1 MKKHLLRG
9 TLLLSSAFVLVACS
23 SQPDS
28 EQTVEE
34 VTTVIEE
41 TTEEQEESSE
51 PEATT
56 EEAEA
61 SEDQESTEE
70 SEKESKDE
78 SEESKESEKSKE
90 SEATEEE
97 SKEETKEESKESEET
112 EEESKEE
119 TKEESKDESEES
131 KESEETEEASEESK
145 ESSEDSDETSSEETL
160 VLNQHELAEFDG
172 QGDNKAYIAVNDVI
186 YDVTDQEL
194 KDGHYGDYKV
204 GVNTLYNVLL
214 LGEDEAL
221 KDLPIVGVL
230 EMVEETEE
238 PAEEVAEED
247 SQDENED
254 LPAINQEEL
263 AKYDGQDGR
272 KAYIGVNDV
281 IYDVTDQELKD
292 GYYGDYKVGVN
303 TLYNSL
309 LLGEDESL
317 KDLPVVG
324 SFEKLVAS
332 EEEEAVDESDEA
344 EAQPLQDGTYIVTSS
359 PNSKDEVIEQ
369 MITVEEGKI
378 TEAAFKVLHGEEEV
392 ALDEAEA
399 QIVETLTKQFVDQ
412 GELLLPSEE
421 GTPFIAYQLIANS
434 EILRT
439 LAQQG
444 MSEIINLDEVEMKD
458 SEYVVKDSFYE
469 VTLKVENNE
478 VKALEISSVSNE
490 EDAEIVEKFIE
501 EFMGVKTLDELTYVA
516 AEDEDEETAQRNQAI
531 YEHLKGLVNYAIN
544 LSKVQTIINLDGP
557 VEEVEESS
565 EEAEE
570 TEELEETSA
579 EESSESEEETSEE

>member
-28 EQTVEE
+28 DQTVEE

-51 PEATT
+51 LEATT
-56 EEAEA
+56 EETEA

-70 SEKESKDE
+70 SEKETEKE
-78 SEESKESEKSKE
+78 AKEETEEK
-90 SEATEEE
+90 TEEE
-97 SKEETKEESKESEET
+97 SKEESE
-112 EEESKEE
+112 
-119 TKEESKDESEES
+119 ESEES
-131 KESEETEEASEESK
+131 KEASEESK
-145 ESSEDSDETSSEETL
+145 ESSEDSDEASSEETL

-186 YDVTDQEL
+186 YDVTDQEI

-254 LPAINQEEL
+254 LPAINQKEL
-263 AKYDGQDGR
+263 AEFDGQDGR
-272 KAYIGVNDV
+272 KAYIGVNDI

-332 EEEEAVDESDEA
+332 EEEEAVEESEET
-344 EAQPLQDGTYIVTSS
+344 EAQPLQDGIYTVTSS

-369 MITVEEGKI
+369 MISVEEGKI

-444 MSEIINLDEVEMKD
+444 MSETINLDEVEMKD
-458 SEYVVKDSFYE
+458 SEYVVEDSFYE

-516 AEDEDEETAQRNQAI
+516 AEGEDEETAQRNQAI

>member
-28 EQTVEE
+28 DQTVEE

-41 TTEEQEESSE
+41 TTEEQEESTE
-51 PEATT
+51 LEATSEETKEETKEET
-56 EEAEA
+56 EEE
-61 SEDQESTEE
+61 TKEE
-70 SEKESKDE
+70 SKEESKDE
-78 SEESKESEKSKE
+78 SKDESKESKESEKSKE
-90 SEATEEE
+90 SEETEEE
-97 SKEETKEESKESEET
+97 SKEETKEETKEESKESEET
-112 EEESKEE
+112 EEESK
-119 TKEESKDESEES
+119 K
-131 KESEETEEASEESK
+131 
-145 ESSEDSDETSSEETL
+145 SSEDSDETSSEETL

-186 YDVTDQEL
+186 YDVTDQEI
-194 KDGHYGDYKV
+194 KDGYYGDYKV

-238 PAEEVAEED
+238 PAEEAAEED

-263 AKYDGQDGR
+263 AEFDGQDGR

-369 MITVEEGKI
+369 MITAEEGKI

-444 MSEIINLDEVEMKD
+444 MSETINLDEVEMKD
-458 SEYVVKDSFYE
+458 SEYVVEDSFYE

-490 EDAEIVEKFIE
+490 EEAEIVEKFIE

-516 AEDEDEETAQRNQAI
+516 AEGEDEETAQRNQAI

>member
-9 TLLLSSAFVLVACS
+9 TLLLSSTFVLVACS

-28 EQTVEE
+28 DQTVEE

-51 PEATT
+51 LEATSEETKEETKEET
-56 EEAEA
+56 EEE
-61 SEDQESTEE
+61 TKEE
-70 SEKESKDE
+70 SKEESKDE
-78 SEESKESEKSKE
+78 SKESKESEKSKE
-90 SEATEEE
+90 SEETEEE
-97 SKEETKEESKESEET
+97 SKEETKEETKEESKESEET
-112 EEESKEE
+112 EEESK
-119 TKEESKDESEES
+119 K
-131 KESEETEEASEESK
+131 
-145 ESSEDSDETSSEETL
+145 SSEDSDETSSEETL

-186 YDVTDQEL
+186 YDVTDQEI
-194 KDGHYGDYKV
+194 KDGYYGDYKV

-238 PAEEVAEED
+238 PAEEAAEED

-263 AKYDGQDGR
+263 AEFDGQDGR

-332 EEEEAVDESDEA
+332 EEEEVVEETEESE
-344 EAQPLQDGTYIVTSS
+344 EKVAQPLQDGIYTVTSS

-369 MITVEEGKI
+369 MITAEEGKI

-444 MSEIINLDEVEMKD
+444 MSETINLDEVEMKD

-478 VKALEISSVSNE
+478 VKALEISPVSNE
-490 EDAEIVEKFIE
+490 DNAEIVEKFIE
-501 EFMGVKTLDELTYVA
+501 EFMGVETLDELTYVA
-516 AEDEDEETAQRNQAI
+516 AEGEDEETAQRNQAI

-544 LSKVQTIINLDGP
+544 LSKVQTIIDHGEP

-565 EEAEE
+565 EESEKESEE
-570 TEELEETSA
+570 ESEETSA
-579 EESSESEEETSEE
+579 EESSEEETSEE

>member
-28 EQTVEE
+28 DQTVEE

-41 TTEEQEESSE
+41 TTEEQEESTE
-51 PEATT
+51 LEATT
-56 EEAEA
+56 EETEA

-70 SEKESKDE
+70 SEKESEKEAKEETEEKTEEE
-78 SEESKESEKSKE
+78 SEESKE
-90 SEATEEE
+90 E
-97 SKEETKEESKESEET
+97 SKESKESEES
-112 EEESKEE
+112 E
-119 TKEESKDESEES
+119 ESEES

-145 ESSEDSDETSSEETL
+145 ESSEDSDEASSEEPL

-230 EMVEETEE
+230 EIVEETEE
-238 PAEEVAEED
+238 PAEEAAEED

-263 AKYDGQDGR
+263 AEFDGQDGR

-478 VKALEISSVSNE
+478 VKALEISPVSNE
-490 EDAEIVEKFIE
+490 DNAEIVEKFIE
-501 EFMGVKTLDELTYVA
+501 EFMGVETLDELTYVA
-516 AEDEDEETAQRNQAI
+516 AEGEDEETAQRNQAI

-544 LSKVQTIINLDGP
+544 LSKVQTIIDHGEP

-565 EEAEE
+565 EESEKESEE
-570 TEELEETSA
+570 ESEETSA

>member
-28 EQTVEE
+28 DQTVEE

-51 PEATT
+51 LEATT

-70 SEKESKDE
+70 SEKESEKE
-78 SEESKESEKSKE
+78 AKEETEEK
-90 SEATEEE
+90 TEEE
-97 SKEETKEESKESEET
+97 SKEESE
-112 EEESKEE
+112 
-119 TKEESKDESEES
+119 ESEES
-131 KESEETEEASEESK
+131 KEASEESK
-145 ESSEDSDETSSEETL
+145 ESSEDSDEASSEETL
-160 VLNQHELAEFDG
+160 LLNQHELAEFDG

-238 PAEEVAEED
+238 PAEEAAEED

-263 AKYDGQDGR
+263 AEFDGQDGR

-344 EAQPLQDGTYIVTSS
+344 EAQPLQDGIYTVTSS

-444 MSEIINLDEVEMKD
+444 MSETINLDEVEMKD
-458 SEYVVKDSFYE
+458 SEYVVEDSFYE

-478 VKALEISSVSNE
+478 VKALEISPVSNE

-516 AEDEDEETAQRNQAI
+516 AEGEDEETAQRNQAI

-544 LSKVQTIINLDGP
+544 LSKVQTIINFDEP

>member
-28 EQTVEE
+28 DQTVEE

-51 PEATT
+51 LEATT

-70 SEKESKDE
+70 SEKES
-78 SEESKESEKSKE
+78 EEEAKEETEEKI
-90 SEATEEE
+90 EEE
-97 SKEETKEESKESEET
+97 SKEESKESKESEES
-112 EEESKEE
+112 E
-119 TKEESKDESEES
+119 ESEES
-131 KESEETEEASEESK
+131 KEASEESK
-145 ESSEDSDETSSEETL
+145 ESSEDSDESSSEEPL

-238 PAEEVAEED
+238 PAEEAAEED

-263 AKYDGQDGR
+263 AEFDGQDGR

-344 EAQPLQDGTYIVTSS
+344 EAQPLQDGTYIVMSS

-444 MSEIINLDEVEMKD
+444 MSETINLDEVEMKD

-478 VKALEISSVSNE
+478 VKALEISPVSNE
-490 EDAEIVEKFIE
+490 DNAEIVEKFIE
-501 EFMGVKTLDELTYVA
+501 DFMGVETLDELTYVA
-516 AEDEDEETAQRNQAI
+516 AEGEDEETAQRNQAI
-531 YEHLKGLVNYAIN
+531 YEHLKGLVNYTIN
-544 LSKVQTIINLDGP
+544 LSKVQTIINFDEP

-570 TEELEETSA
+570 TEESEETSA

>member
-28 EQTVEE
+28 DQTVEE

-41 TTEEQEESSE
+41 TTEEQEESTE
-51 PEATT
+51 LEATS
-56 EEAEA
+56 EETEA

-70 SEKESKDE
+70 SEKESEEEAKEETEEKIEEESKEE
-78 SEESKESEKSKE
+78 SEESKESK
-90 SEATEEE
+90 
-97 SKEETKEESKESEET
+97 ESKESEE
-112 EEESKEE
+112 
-119 TKEESKDESEES
+119 SEES
-131 KESEETEEASEESK
+131 KEASEESK
-145 ESSEDSDETSSEETL
+145 ESSEDSDEASSEETL

-186 YDVTDQEL
+186 YDVTDQEI

-254 LPAINQEEL
+254 LPAINQKEL
-263 AKYDGQDGR
+263 AEFDGQDGR
-272 KAYIGVNDV
+272 KAYIGVNDI

-344 EAQPLQDGTYIVTSS
+344 EAQPLQDGTYIVMSS

-444 MSEIINLDEVEMKD
+444 MSETINLDEVEMKD

-478 VKALEISSVSNE
+478 VKALEISPVSNE
-490 EDAEIVEKFIE
+490 DNAEIVEKFIE
-501 EFMGVKTLDELTYVA
+501 EFMGVETLDELTYVA
-516 AEDEDEETAQRNQAI
+516 AEGEDEETAQRNQAI

-544 LSKVQTIINLDGP
+544 LSKVQTIIDHGEP

-565 EEAEE
+565 EESEKESEE
-570 TEELEETSA
+570 ESEETSA

>member
-23 SQPDS
+23 SQPESD
-28 EQTVEE
+28 QPVEE

-41 TTEEQEESSE
+41 TMEEESTE

-56 EEAEA
+56 EDAEA
-61 SEDQESTEE
+61 SEDQESSEE
-70 SEKESKDE
+70 SEKESEKEAKEETEEKTEEESKEESEE
-78 SEESKESEKSKE
+78 SEESKESK
-90 SEATEEE
+90 
-97 SKEETKEESKESEET
+97 ESKESEE
-112 EEESKEE
+112 SKEL
-119 TKEESKDESEES
+119 KES
-131 KESEETEEASEESK
+131 KESEESEESEESKEASEESK
-145 ESSEDSDETSSEETL
+145 ESSEDSDEASSEETL

-186 YDVTDQEL
+186 YDVTDQEI

-254 LPAINQEEL
+254 LPAINQKEL
-263 AKYDGQDGR
+263 AEFDGQDGR
-272 KAYIGVNDV
+272 KAYIGVNDI

-332 EEEEAVDESDEA
+332 EEEEAVEESEET
-344 EAQPLQDGTYIVTSS
+344 EAQPLQDGIYTVTSS

-369 MITVEEGKI
+369 MISVEEGKI

-444 MSEIINLDEVEMKD
+444 MSETINLDEVEMKD

-478 VKALEISSVSNE
+478 VKALDISSVSNE
-490 EDAEIVEKFIE
+490 EDAEIIEKFIE

-516 AEDEDEETAQRNQAI
+516 AEGEDEETAQRNQAI

>member
-28 EQTVEE
+28 DQTVEE

-51 PEATT
+51 LEAISEETKEETKEET
-56 EEAEA
+56 EEE
-61 SEDQESTEE
+61 TKEE
-70 SEKESKDE
+70 SKEESKDE
-78 SEESKESEKSKE
+78 SKESKESEKSKE
-90 SEATEEE
+90 SEETEEE
-97 SKEETKEESKESEET
+97 SKEETKEETKEESKESEET
-112 EEESKEE
+112 EEESK
-119 TKEESKDESEES
+119 K
-131 KESEETEEASEESK
+131 
-145 ESSEDSDETSSEETL
+145 SSEDSDETSSEETL

-186 YDVTDQEL
+186 YDVTDQEI
-194 KDGHYGDYKV
+194 KDGYYGDYKV

-238 PAEEVAEED
+238 PAEEAAEED

-263 AKYDGQDGR
+263 AEFDGQDGR

-344 EAQPLQDGTYIVTSS
+344 EAQPLQDGTYIVMSS

-444 MSEIINLDEVEMKD
+444 MSETINLDEVEMKD

-478 VKALEISSVSNE
+478 VKALEISPVSNE
-490 EDAEIVEKFIE
+490 DNAEIVEKFIE
-501 EFMGVKTLDELTYVA
+501 EFMGVETLDELTYVA
-516 AEDEDEETAQRNQAI
+516 AEGEDEETAQRNQAI

-544 LSKVQTIINLDGP
+544 LSKVQTIIDHGEP

-565 EEAEE
+565 EESEKESEE
-570 TEELEETSA
+570 ESEETSA

>member
-28 EQTVEE
+28 DQTVEE

-41 TTEEQEESSE
+41 TTEEQEESTE
-51 PEATT
+51 LEAT
-56 EEAEA
+56 
-61 SEDQESTEE
+61 
-70 SEKESKDE
+70 
-78 SEESKESEKSKE
+78 SEETKEETKE
-90 SEATEEE
+90 ETE
-97 SKEETKEESKESEET
+97 EETKEESKE
-112 EEESKEE
+112 
-119 TKEESKDESEES
+119 ESKDESKES
-131 KESEETEEASEESK
+131 KESEESEESKEASEESK

-186 YDVTDQEL
+186 YDVTDQEI

-254 LPAINQEEL
+254 LPAINQKEL
-263 AKYDGQDGR
+263 AEFDGQDGR
-272 KAYIGVNDV
+272 KAYIGVNDI

-332 EEEEAVDESDEA
+332 EEEEAVEESEET
-344 EAQPLQDGTYIVTSS
+344 EAQPLQDGIYTVTSS

-369 MITVEEGKI
+369 MISVEEGKI

-444 MSEIINLDEVEMKD
+444 MSETINLDEVEMKD

-478 VKALEISSVSNE
+478 VKALEISPVSNE
-490 EDAEIVEKFIE
+490 DNAEIVEKFIE
-501 EFMGVKTLDELTYVA
+501 DFMGVETLDELTYVA
-516 AEDEDEETAQRNQAI
+516 AEGEDEETAQRNQAI

-544 LSKVQTIINLDGP
+544 LSKVQTIIDHGEP

-565 EEAEE
+565 EESEKESEE
-570 TEELEETSA
+570 ESEETSA
-579 EESSESEEETSEE
+579 EESSEEETSEE

>member
-28 EQTVEE
+28 DQTVEE

-41 TTEEQEESSE
+41 TTEEQEESTE
-51 PEATT
+51 LEATSEETKEETKEET
-56 EEAEA
+56 EEE
-61 SEDQESTEE
+61 TKEE
-70 SEKESKDE
+70 SKEESKDE
-78 SEESKESEKSKE
+78 SKESKESEKSKE
-90 SEATEEE
+90 PEETEEE
-97 SKEETKEESKESEET
+97 SKEETKEETKEESKESEET
-112 EEESKEE
+112 EEESK
-119 TKEESKDESEES
+119 K
-131 KESEETEEASEESK
+131 
-145 ESSEDSDETSSEETL
+145 SSEDSDETSSEETL

-186 YDVTDQEL
+186 YDVTDQEI

-238 PAEEVAEED
+238 PAEEAAEED

-263 AKYDGQDGR
+263 AEFDGQDGR

-344 EAQPLQDGTYIVTSS
+344 EAQPLQDGTYIVMSS

-444 MSEIINLDEVEMKD
+444 MSETINLDEVEMKD

-478 VKALEISSVSNE
+478 VKALEISPVSNE
-490 EDAEIVEKFIE
+490 DNAEIVEKFIE
-501 EFMGVKTLDELTYVA
+501 DFMGVETLDELTYVA
-516 AEDEDEETAQRNQAI
+516 AEGEDEETAQRNQAI

-544 LSKVQTIINLDGP
+544 LSKVQTIIDHGEP

-565 EEAEE
+565 EESEKESEE
-570 TEELEETSA
+570 ESEETSA
-579 EESSESEEETSEE
+579 EESSEEETSEE

>member
-97 SKEETKEESKESEET
+97 SKEETKEESKESKES
-112 EEESKEE
+112 EESE
-119 TKEESKDESEES
+119 ESEES
-131 KESEETEEASEESK
+131 KEASEESK
-145 ESSEDSDETSSEETL
+145 ESSEDSDEASSEEPL

-238 PAEEVAEED
+238 PAEEAAEED

-263 AKYDGQDGR
+263 AEFDGQDGR

-332 EEEEAVDESDEA
+332 EEEEAVEESEET
-344 EAQPLQDGTYIVTSS
+344 EAQPLQDGIYTVTSS

-439 LAQQG
+439 MAQQG

-478 VKALEISSVSNE
+478 VRALEISSVSNE

-516 AEDEDEETAQRNQAI
+516 AEGEDEETAQRNQAI

-544 LSKVQTIINLDGP
+544 LSKVQTIIDHGEP

-565 EEAEE
+565 EESEKESEE
-570 TEELEETSA
+570 ESEETSA
-579 EESSESEEETSEE
+579 AESSEEETSEE

>member
-28 EQTVEE
+28 DQTVEE

-41 TTEEQEESSE
+41 TMEEQEESTES
-51 PEATT
+51 EATS
-56 EEAEA
+56 EEAK
-61 SEDQESTEE
+61 EE
-70 SEKESKDE
+70 TKEE
-78 SEESKESEKSKE
+78 SEESKES
-90 SEATEEE
+90 
-97 SKEETKEESKESEET
+97 KESEET
-112 EEESKEE
+112 
-119 TKEESKDESEES
+119 
-131 KESEETEEASEESK
+131 SEESK
-145 ESSEDSDETSSEETL
+145 ESSEDSDETSSEEIL

-172 QGDNKAYIAVNDVI
+172 QGDHKAYIAVNDVI

-194 KDGHYGDYKV
+194 KDGYYGDYKV
-204 GVNTLYNVLL
+204 AVNTLYNVLL

-230 EMVEETEE
+230 EVVEETEE
-238 PAEEVAEED
+238 LAEEAAEED

-263 AKYDGQDGR
+263 AEFDGQDGR

-303 TLYNSL
+303 NLYNSL

-324 SFEKLVAS
+324 SFNKLVS
-332 EEEEAVDESDEA
+332 SEEEAVEETEETEETEESE
-344 EAQPLQDGTYIVTSS
+344 ETTEEIVAQPLQDGIYTVMGSPSS
-359 PNSKDEVIEQ
+359 ESEVIEQ

-378 TEAAFKVLHGEEEV
+378 REAVFKVLHGEEEV
-392 ALDEAEA
+392 TLDEAEA
-399 QIVETLTKQFVDQ
+399 QVVETLTKQFVDQ

-421 GTPFIAYQLIANS
+421 GTPFFAYQIISNS

-439 LAQQG
+439 MAQHG
-444 MSEIINLDEVEMKD
+444 LSETMNLDEVSLSDSQYVIKD
-458 SEYVVKDSFYE
+458 PFYE

-478 VKALEISSVSNE
+478 VQALNIASTSDQDDS
-490 EDAEIVEKFIE
+490 EIVEKFIE
-501 EFMGVKTLDELTYVA
+501 DFMRVKTLDELTYVA
-516 AEDEDEETAQRNQAI
+516 PEGEDEETTQRHQAI

-544 LSKVQTIINLDGP
+544 LSKVQTVIDNNVE
-557 VEEVEESS
+557 VEEVEESP
-565 EEAEE
+565 E
-570 TEELEETSA
+570 EELEETSV
-579 EESSESEEETSEE
+579 EESSEEGTSEE

>member
-51 PEATT
+51 LEATSEETKEETKEET
-56 EEAEA
+56 EEE
-61 SEDQESTEE
+61 TKEE
-70 SEKESKDE
+70 SKEESKDE
-78 SEESKESEKSKE
+78 SKESKESEKSKE
-90 SEATEEE
+90 SEETEEE
-97 SKEETKEESKESEET
+97 SKEETKEETKEESKESEET
-112 EEESKEE
+112 EEESK
-119 TKEESKDESEES
+119 K
-131 KESEETEEASEESK
+131 
-145 ESSEDSDETSSEETL
+145 SSEDSDETSSEETL

-186 YDVTDQEL
+186 YDVTDQEI
-194 KDGHYGDYKV
+194 KDGYYGDYKV

-238 PAEEVAEED
+238 PAEEAAEED

-263 AKYDGQDGR
+263 AEFDGQDGR

-344 EAQPLQDGTYIVTSS
+344 EAQPLQDGTYIVMSS

-444 MSEIINLDEVEMKD
+444 MSETINLDEVEMKD

-516 AEDEDEETAQRNQAI
+516 AEGEDEETAQRNQAI

-544 LSKVQTIINLDGP
+544 LSKVQTIIDHGEP

-565 EEAEE
+565 EESEKESEE
-570 TEELEETSA
+570 ESEETSA
-579 EESSESEEETSEE
+579 EESSEEETSEE

>member
-28 EQTVEE
+28 DQTVEE

-41 TTEEQEESSE
+41 TTEEQEESTE
-51 PEATT
+51 LEATSEETKEETKEET
-56 EEAEA
+56 EEE
-61 SEDQESTEE
+61 TKEE
-70 SEKESKDE
+70 SKEESKDE
-78 SEESKESEKSKE
+78 SKESKESEKSKE
-90 SEATEEE
+90 SEETEEE
-97 SKEETKEESKESEET
+97 SKEETKEETKEESKESEET
-112 EEESKEE
+112 EEESK
-119 TKEESKDESEES
+119 K
-131 KESEETEEASEESK
+131 
-145 ESSEDSDETSSEETL
+145 SSEDSDETSSEETL

-186 YDVTDQEL
+186 YDVTDQEI
-194 KDGHYGDYKV
+194 KDGYYGDYKV

-238 PAEEVAEED
+238 PAEEAAEED

-263 AKYDGQDGR
+263 AEFDGQDGR

-344 EAQPLQDGTYIVTSS
+344 EAQPLQDGTYIVMSS

-369 MITVEEGKI
+369 MITVEEGKV
-378 TEAAFKVLHGEEEV
+378 TEATFKVLHGEEEV

-444 MSEIINLDEVEMKD
+444 MSETINLDEVEMKD
-458 SEYVVKDSFYE
+458 SEYVVEDSFYE

-478 VKALEISSVSNE
+478 VKALEISPVSNE

-516 AEDEDEETAQRNQAI
+516 AEGEDEETAQRNQAI

-544 LSKVQTIINLDGP
+544 LSKVQTIIDHGEP

-565 EEAEE
+565 EESEKESEE
-570 TEELEETSA
+570 ESEETSA
-579 EESSESEEETSEE
+579 EESSEEETSEE

>member
-28 EQTVEE
+28 DQTVEE

-41 TTEEQEESSE
+41 TTEEQEESTE
-51 PEATT
+51 LEATSEETKEETKEET
-56 EEAEA
+56 EEE
-61 SEDQESTEE
+61 TKEE
-70 SEKESKDE
+70 SKEESKDE
-78 SEESKESEKSKE
+78 SKESKESEKSKE
-90 SEATEEE
+90 SEETEEE
-97 SKEETKEESKESEET
+97 SKEETKEETKEESKESEET
-112 EEESKEE
+112 EEESK
-119 TKEESKDESEES
+119 K
-131 KESEETEEASEESK
+131 
-145 ESSEDSDETSSEETL
+145 SSEDSDETSSEETL

-186 YDVTDQEL
+186 YDVTDQEI

-254 LPAINQEEL
+254 LPAINQKEL
-263 AKYDGQDGR
+263 AEFDGQDGR
-272 KAYIGVNDV
+272 KAYIGVNDI

-332 EEEEAVDESDEA
+332 EEEEAVEESEET
-344 EAQPLQDGTYIVTSS
+344 EAQPLQDGIYTVTSS

-369 MITVEEGKI
+369 MISVEEGKI

-444 MSEIINLDEVEMKD
+444 MSETINLDEVEMKD

-478 VKALEISSVSNE
+478 VKALEISPVSNE
-490 EDAEIVEKFIE
+490 DNAEIVEKFIE
-501 EFMGVKTLDELTYVA
+501 DFMGVETLDELTYVA
-516 AEDEDEETAQRNQAI
+516 AEGEDEETAQRNQAI

-544 LSKVQTIINLDGP
+544 LSKVQTIIDHGEP

-565 EEAEE
+565 EESEKESEE
-570 TEELEETSA
+570 ESEETSA
-579 EESSESEEETSEE
+579 EESSEEETSEE